1 MDKRWIGLAAALLIN
16 ALSTGAGAVDNLTSR
31 DAPDLTSVRAKIKA
45 KDYSGALTEL
55 NGIAQTFQHP
65 DVYNLMGFSLR
76 KSGDRA
82 QAFTFYA
89 KALDFNPD
97 HLGALEYQGELFVE
111 TGQLDK
117 ARANRAR
124 LQRLCPSGCEELSDL
139 EEAIEKASK
148 GS

>member
-1 MDKRWIGLAAALLIN
+1 MDKRWIGLAAALLIS

-55 NGIAQTFQHP
+55 NSIAQTFQHP

-117 ARANRAR
+117 ARANRVR

-139 EEAIEKASK
+139 EDAIEKASK